1 MFLSRYSSGSTT
13 DRKEPK
19 IITFG
24 AALKAQ
30 TKRIMDKIFIAGAG
44 GIGRAAALMILDA
57 QNWKCEVVI
66 GDVSEHQLEDAVQW
80 IHQGIG
86 KKAHLSTFLMPG
98 EENPEAFAS
107 VLEDSHVLLDCLP
120 GGFAPAMAR
129 LCLQYGLHYV
139 NLTEFVKET
148 KEIVDMAADAETGF
162 ILQTGLAPG
171 YVNNLGIQLVE
182 SFMEKYDVDKLEKL
196 SMRVGALTQFCESPH
211 YYGFTW
217 STIGVATE
225 YVKDSEAVRNHE
237 VVRLPSLSEPETLVL
252 NGKTYEADLTSG
264 GAADL
269 PEVLKSQIRNIDYK
283 TIRYPGHFDW
293 VKALLKQEQHSADP
307 IAKLEERMLRE
318 IPHVEDD
325 VIVIYAAVTG
335 YDQQGHLRSI
345 QNAQHIYPLIVGG
358 VTIRAIQTCTAAPMV
373 ECARLLLTGEYKGII
388 TQSQID
394 PSAILEGTIV
404 RQAYQSY
411 HSEV

>member
-1 MFLSRYSSGSTT
+1 
-13 DRKEPK
+13 
-19 IITFG
+19 
-24 AALKAQ
+24 
-30 TKRIMDKIFIAGAG
+30 MDKIFIAGAG

-57 QNWKCEVVI
+57 QNWDCEVVI
-66 GDVSEHQLEDAVQW
+66 GDVAEHQLEEAAAW
-80 IHQGIG
+80 IQLGIG
-86 KKAHLSTFLMPG
+86 RKAKLSTFLMPKD
-98 EENPEAFAS
+98 ENPEAYAS
-107 VLEDSHVLLDCLP
+107 VLNDSHVLLDCLP
-120 GGFAPAMAR
+120 GSLAPAMAR
-129 LCLQYGLHYV
+129 LCLEFELHYV
-139 NLTEFVKET
+139 NLTEYVKET
-148 KEIVDMAADAETGF
+148 SEIIEMAADAETGF

-171 YVNNLGIQLVE
+171 YVNNLGIHLIE
-182 SFMEKYDVDKLEKL
+182 TFMEKYEVEKLERL

-237 VVRLPSLSEPETLVL
+237 IVRLPSLSEPEMIIL

-269 PEVLKSQIRNIDYK
+269 PISLKDQVRNIDYK

-293 VKALLKQEQHSADP
+293 VKSILKKEMHSENP
-307 IAKLEERMLRE
+307 IASLEKQMLNQV
-318 IPHVEDD
+318 PHMEDD
-325 VIVIYAAVTG
+325 VIVIYASVTG
-335 YDQQGHLRSI
+335 YDKNGHLRSL
-345 QNAQHIYPLIVGG
+345 QNAQHIYPLMVGG
-358 VTIRAIQTCTAAPMV
+358 VTMRAIQTCTAAPMV
-373 ECARLLLTGEYKGII
+373 ECARLLLTGDYRGII

-404 RQAYQSY
+404 KQAYQSY